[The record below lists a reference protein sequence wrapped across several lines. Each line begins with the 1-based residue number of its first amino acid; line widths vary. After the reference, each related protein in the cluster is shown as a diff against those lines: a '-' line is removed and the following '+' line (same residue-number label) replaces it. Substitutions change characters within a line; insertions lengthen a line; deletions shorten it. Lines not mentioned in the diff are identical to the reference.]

1 MRQKLYSAPVGFLAF
16 AVASAAC
23 VDAVPLEDYPDPI
36 EVRDVDPQ
44 GALAPEVIGR
54 VDRSVP
60 GQWRMS
66 WPGVRIIARFRG
78 TTVDADFD
86 EIGLPDGVNLDPFET
101 ILPSDSADEKKRKEA
116 LNAPDIFSQ
125 FDVIVDGKPSNVLKL
140 RGVPNGPREAEL
152 TSLSTKARLADGL
165 DPNAEHSIELVR
177 RSESSVGIT
186 TFKGFTFSGGG
197 NPGYLPSFRAHKH
210 RLLFAGDSITAGYG
224 NEGDG
229 FLCKFTPETSN
240 ARLSWASAAGRYLN
254 AQAMLVAWSGKG
266 MAINFRND
274 GGLTLPGLFDATV
287 ALDVPIGTAA
297 CDPAAK
303 PGDLRPCFDPKSYA
317 PEAIVVNLGT
327 NDSNESYCP
336 DRSEKC
342 EESVRLQHGRDPD
355 SASTNVCAT
364 DFAKCVD
371 AACGVDS
378 ATNVSC
384 VAPVACVDKATQCLA
399 ARPPAEQGLYVDKYS
414 AFVKKLR
421 KDYGPSPLIV
431 GVLGPML
438 SNFASGDG
446 PLGLKTTMANYIRLA
461 IATSGETNVD
471 YLQLDTHFFIE
482 SSGCDYHPSAITD
495 RVMAKRLEAHIRR
508 RIPTW

>member
-23 VDAVPLEDYPDPI
+23 VDAVPLEDYPDPV
-36 EVRDVDPQ
+36 ELRDVDPQ
-44 GALAPEVIGR
+44 GAAAPEVIGR

-86 EIGLPDGVNLDPFET
+86 EIGLPDGVNLDPVQTIET
-101 ILPSDSADEKKRKEA
+101 FDSPAVVEQKLA
-116 LNAPDIFSQ
+116 NNAPDVFSQ
-125 FDVIVDGKPSNVLKL
+125 FDVLIDGKYANVLKL
-140 RGVPNGPREAEL
+140 RGVPNRPREPEL
-152 TSLSTKARLADGL
+152 TALSTKARLADGL
-165 DPNAEHSIELVR
+165 DPTTEHSIELVR

-186 TFKGFTFSGGG
+186 TFKGFTFTGGA
-197 NPGYLPSFRAHKH
+197 NPGYLPGFRTHKH
-210 RLLFAGDSITAGYG
+210 KILFAGDSITAGYG

-229 FLCKFTPETSN
+229 FLCKFSPETSN
-240 ARLSWASAAGRYLN
+240 ARLSWASVAGRYLG

-287 ALDVPIGTAA
+287 ALDVPTGTAS
-297 CDPAAK
+297 CDPTAK
-303 PGDLRPCFDPKSYA
+303 PGDLRPCFDPASYA
-317 PEAIVVNLGT
+317 PEVIVVNLGT

-336 DRSEKC
+336 DRSQTCKEA
-342 EESVRLQHGRDPD
+342 ERLQHGRDPD
-355 SASTNVCAT
+355 FPSTKACAT
-364 DFAKCVD
+364 AFAACVD
-371 AACGVDS
+371 RACGVDS
-378 ATNVSC
+378 ATNPSC
-384 VAPVACVDKATQCLA
+384 VAPTACVDDVKACLA
-399 ARPPAEQGLYVDKYS
+399 ARPASEQGLYVDKYA

-421 KDYGPSPLIV
+421 KDYGSSPLIV

-446 PLGLKTTMANYIRLA
+446 PLGLKTTMANYIRTA
-461 IATSGETNVD
+461 IAASGETNVD

-495 RVMAKRLEAHIRR
+495 RVMAKRLETHVRR